1 MKRCSRIKKEKSD
14 LRLEEAG
21 ELSLIRVFERL
32 FRPSPKGVIL
42 GIGDDASVVS
52 VDGRKTI
59 ITTDSMVEGVH
70 FSLRL
75 AGQNSGAAAAHTR
88 STLLRSVAH
97 RAIAS
102 CLSDIAAMGGRP
114 LYGVVSLGLPGSF
127 LFQEAVLLA
136 RTMRDVSRKFG
147 GSIVGGDTVESDALF
162 ISATFIGA
170 THGGK
175 FVTRGG
181 GRPGD
186 VVLVTGELGDSA
198 TGLALIK
205 KAEVSGGIGLEPVR
219 DHDAGSRRLGPRRM
233 ARLSG
238 LVPELRRLGETIGA
252 RAIEKAL
259 RKHLFPEPRFEE
271 GRIACGNGATSMID
285 ISDGLATELD
295 HLACSSSVQIEID
308 SALVPIGAA
317 SVKVGA
323 HFGRDPLAHALF
335 GGEEYELLFTAPIRK
350 ALEISEA
357 ITSRTGTKVTRI
369 GVVKKGKPKV
379 TLREEDSVRPLRP
392 SGYEHFSSSYRR

>member
-1 MKRCSRIKKEKSD
+1 MKKEKPD

-21 ELSLIRVFERL
+21 ELSLIRVFEKL

-52 VDGRKTI
+52 LDSKKTI

-75 AGQNSGAAAAHTR
+75 AGRRSGAAATHIR
-88 STLLRSVAH
+88 SMLLRSVAH

-136 RTMRDVSRKFG
+136 RTMRDVSARFG
-147 GSIVGGDTVESDALF
+147 GRIVGGDTVESDALF

-181 GRPGD
+181 ARPGD
-186 VVLVTGELGDSA
+186 VVLVTGELGDSS
-198 TGLALIK
+198 TGLTLIN
-205 KAEVSGGIGLEPVR
+205 KAEVSGGAGPEPFMN
-219 DHDAGSRRLGPRRM
+219 HDAGSRRSRGPRRM
-233 ARLSG
+233 TRLSG
-238 LVPELRRLGETIGA
+238 LVPELRRLGETIGK
-252 RAIEKAL
+252 RAVEKAL
-259 RKHLFPEPRFEE
+259 SKHLFPEPRLEE
-271 GRIACGNGATSMID
+271 GRLACGNGATSMID
-285 ISDGLATELD
+285 ISDGLATELN

-308 SALVPIGAA
+308 SALVPVGAA
-317 SVKVGA
+317 SVKIGA
-323 HFGRDPLAHALF
+323 HFGKDPLTPALF

-350 ALEISEA
+350 SLEISEA
-357 ITSRTGTKVTRI
+357 ITCRTGTKVTRI
-369 GVVKKGKPKV
+369 GVVKKGRPKV
-379 TLREEDSVRPLRP
+379 TLREGISVRPLRP
-392 SGYEHFSSSYRR
+392 SGYEHFSSSSRPG